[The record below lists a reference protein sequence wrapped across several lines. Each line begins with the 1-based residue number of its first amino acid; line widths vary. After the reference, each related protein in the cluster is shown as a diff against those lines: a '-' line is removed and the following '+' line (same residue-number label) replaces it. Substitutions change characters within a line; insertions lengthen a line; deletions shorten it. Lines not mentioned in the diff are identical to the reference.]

1 MHLINSQGLFSA
13 GTCAFFLRGFGS
25 LEADSSFIEM
35 AAVTA
40 GYAGYQKSGGVLHAV
55 LQQSLAWF

>member
-1 MHLINSQGLFSA
+1 MQRLLSA
-13 GTCAFFLRGFGS
+13 GICAFFLRCFGS

-40 GYAGYQKSGGVLHAV
+40 GYAGYQKSEGLLHVV
-55 LQQSLAWF
+55 LQQFPAFVLS